1 MTAAGP
7 MTAVPH
13 DHVAQWRRVHPVT
26 PAVKGWKVVAVLLVV
41 VGQQAMSNLRSAQ
54 DALDAVGW
62 WPLVAALA
70 LATLVGFG
78 YAALAWRMTRYAVDD
93 EAVYLHTGVLFRQQR
108 SARLDRIQAI
118 DVVQPV
124 LARLLGLAELKIE
137 VAGGSD
143 SAVQLSFLKESDAQG
158 VRNEILARAAG
169 VRFGTPEQPEAPVAP
184 ERPMVTV
191 PAGRLIAS
199 LLRSGASFWALIAV
213 AAVIATAAAT
223 RELGSVVALFPV
235 LLGTVGYL
243 WQRFAGEFGFR
254 SALSPDGI
262 RLRRGLLETRTQ
274 TVPPGRV
281 QAVRLT
287 QPLLWRGPDWWR
299 VQVNVAGY
307 GQTDGGTETVLLPVG
322 DRDEALATLWLV
334 LPDLGAGDPRALL
347 DTALTGTGPE
357 GGFVTSPRQ
366 ARWLDPWSW
375 RREGVVVTGRA
386 LLARSGRFV
395 RSLVVVPHERTQ
407 SLGLVQGPVQRRL
420 GLASF
425 TLHSTPGPVSPRV
438 DHLDAAAAAE
448 LMTAQAH
455 RARTARAAAGPER
468 WMSELA
474 AVAEAQSPEG
484 AVPPPADELPSA
496 SDVHPSAADVHP
508 SASDVRPSAADE
520 RPPGPVPPW

>member
-1 MTAAGP
+1 MTTPHPAPGPHAPDALAAQPG
-7 MTAVPH
+7 
-13 DHVAQWRRVHPVT
+13 VADPAPDAPADRWRRVHPVT
-26 PAVKGWKVVAVLLVV
+26 PAVRGWKVIVVLLVV
-41 VGQQAMSNLRSAQ
+41 LGQQVSQNVVAAREAI
-54 DALDAVGW
+54 DAVGW
-62 WPLVAALA
+62 LPVLGLVVVVALI
-70 LATLVGFG
+70 GFG
-78 YAALAWRMTRYAVDD
+78 YSAIAWRMTRYAIDD

-124 LARLLGLAELKIE
+124 LARIFGLAELKIE

-143 SAVQLSFLKESDAQG
+143 SAVALAFLKEADAQA

-184 ERPMVTV
+184 ERPMVAV
-191 PAGRLIAS
+191 PPGRLVSS
-199 LLRSGASFWALIAV
+199 LVRSSATFWAVVAV
-213 AAVIATAAAT
+213 AVVTVTAITT
-223 RELGSVVALFPV
+223 RSVGSTFAMLPV
-235 LLGTVGYL
+235 LAGTIGYL

-307 GQTDGGTETVLLPVG
+307 GQGDGTSSTETVLLPVG

-334 LPDLGAGDPRALL
+334 VPDLGVADARALL
-347 DTALTGTGPE
+347 DVALAGQGPD
-357 GGFVTSPRQ
+357 GGFTTSPRR
-366 ARWLDPWSW
+366 ARWLDPLSW
-375 RREGVVVTGRA
+375 RREGFVVTPRA

-395 RSLVVVPHERTQ
+395 RRLVVVPHERTQ
-407 SLGLVQGPVQRRL
+407 SLGLVQGPLQRRL

-425 TLHSTPGPVSPRV
+425 TLHSTPGPVAPRV
-438 DHLDAAAAAE
+438 DHLDAAAASE
-448 LMTAQAH
+448 LMTEQAA
-455 RARTARAAAGPER
+455 RARAARAAAGPER

-474 AVAEAQSPEG
+474 AAQDDPAGEA
-484 AVPPPADELPSA
+484 
-496 SDVHPSAADVHP
+496 
-508 SASDVRPSAADE
+508 RPS
-520 RPPGPVPPW
+520 